1 MCPANYREQKGVFL
15 FLMTSFLQQHE
26 GIYRSATYKM
36 QTPNG
41 YWYCCKTSLHCCYYK
56 GCLQFIVAMVVATWI
71 VERALASRSYFRN
84 LKSAREKKTYCCM
97 PHNRASCHA
106 ELAEVSQ
113 HTVQLPVGSVRQYW
127 NKSCLPQIEVIPNS
141 HCKLRT
147 FSESTRGKNCSP
159 QSSSSNDRSP
169 FHIQWLCFK
178 IYF

>member
-1 MCPANYREQKGVFL
+1 
-15 FLMTSFLQQHE
+15 
-26 GIYRSATYKM
+26 
-36 QTPNG
+36 
-41 YWYCCKTSLHCCYYK
+41 
-56 GCLQFIVAMVVATWI
+56 
-71 VERALASRSYFRN
+71 
-84 LKSAREKKTYCCM
+84 M

-127 NKSCLPQIEVIPNS
+127 NKSRLPQIEVIRNN
-141 HCKLRT
+141 HCKIRT

-178 IYF
+178 IYFSQRKRNETSEAFSSMSTARLVYLATPPRLVYRSKKKKKPHFFVHHCIYVPSVVIRGAQCVLCALFL